1 MKLHP
6 TFPIHAPI
14 LALLIL
20 ASCSPKQNNQA
31 NMATE
36 PSAEHKLADN
46 TARNVLDR
54 DARTVNPADQ
64 GNSMNDIEASAQ
76 IRREI
81 TAAENLSVNAKNV
94 KIITNKG
101 LVTLRGPVE
110 TAEEKKRIGII
121 ANRIAGSQNVENQ
134 IEVKFIPVNR

>member
-1 MKLHP
+1 MKFYP
-6 TFPIHAPI
+6 TLPIHASI
-14 LALLIL
+14 LALLVL
-20 ASCSPKQNNQA
+20 VSCSPKQKNQA
-31 NMATE
+31 NQASE
-36 PSAEHKLADN
+36 PSAQHKLADN

-54 DARTVNPADQ
+54 DSRTVNPTDQ
-64 GNSMNDIEASAQ
+64 GNNMNDIEASAQ

-81 TAAENLSVNAKNV
+81 TASENLSVNAQNV

-101 LVTLRGPVE
+101 MVTLRGPVDND
-110 TAEEKKRIGII
+110 EEKKRIGLI